1 MSVIDSFLIFD
12 VVYVM
17 TNGGPLNST
26 EVIGLLLYN
35 QAFRYFN
42 MGEASA
48 IAWVIF
54 AIVFFVTLV
63 QWRVF
68 GMRGDKA

>member
-1 MSVIDSFLIFD
+1 
-12 VVYVM
+12 M
-17 TNGGPLNST
+17 TRGGPLHTT

-54 AIVFFVTLV
+54 GIVFAVTVL
-63 QWRVF
+63 QWRLF
-68 GMRGDKA
+68 GLRGDQA